1 MPEYLARR
9 ATAADSD
16 FRSLIDIAP
25 VMIWV
30 ANLDGSC
37 TFLSRSWTTFTGQV
51 LADGLGEGW
60 LTLIHAEDQPGV
72 VNSFVRAREYG
83 QPYQTEYRVRTKDGE
98 YRWVLDS
105 ASPIKGPS
113 GALQGYIGSIVDNQ
127 SRKAAELAR
136 DRSDRRLNIALQA
149 SGIGIWEWN
158 VAHNQFEF
166 SQRARGIFGFTEGD
180 VTFERLKQVI
190 VPADL
195 PEVLRL
201 SAAAL
206 DPKVRSKETYRYR
219 IVRETDAELRWIEAH
234 GEALFATTNGEDRAE
249 TYIGTFED
257 ITVEEERDRTLKEE
271 SVRLALALDAAQLA
285 VWELDILND
294 RIAPSP
300 MLNVLYGFAPDATPT
315 VEELRSRYA
324 PGERERLEELG
335 RQAAE
340 RGDDRIRVEVK
351 HVMPDGSIKWLLIQ
365 AQTAAPTPE
374 GGPRAIGVVM
384 DVTERKLHEEKLA
397 VAAREMQHRI
407 KNSLALVQSLVQQ
420 SFRRDRSVDEG
431 KEAFN
436 SRLRAYVGVTELLS
450 GERKGEATLSQLLG
464 QALAPF
470 RETTAS
476 SFVLDG
482 PDVTL
487 SERAAFGLGLA
498 IHELAT
504 NATKYGSLSVDEGLV
519 SITWAVAAHQL
530 HLVWRESGGP
540 PLLEPTSRGLGQ
552 NCCRAQSCKVARAV
566 RSLSSIPMASPSRS
580 RCRSASG
587 RKSSLQKRRRL
598 ALAIFHLVRHAS
610 DDDAPFVLDLELA
623 AHGFIRQR
631 YSTLRCKGRFFQSRV
646 KRVELDAVDI
656 HLTCSIVGPMIKKEP
671 GHLDCL
677 RCNFSRT
684 RKERCQFRRS
694 AF

>member
-60 LTLIHAEDQPGV
+60 LTLIHAEDQPDV
-72 VNSFVRAREYG
+72 VTSFVRAREHG

-136 DRSDRRLNIALQA
+136 DRSDRRLHIALQA

-158 VAHNQFEF
+158 VAPNQFEF
-166 SQRARGIFGFTEGD
+166 SQRARDIFGFTEGD

-234 GEALFATTNGEDRAE
+234 GEALFATTSGEDRAE

-257 ITVEEERDRTLKEE
+257 ITAAEERDRTLKEE

-324 PGERERLEELG
+324 PGERERLEKLG

-450 GERKGEATLSQLLG
+450 GERKGEATLSQLLD

-504 NATKYGSLSVDEGLV
+504 NATKYGSLSVDDGVV
-519 SITWAVAAHQL
+519 SITWTVAAGQL

-540 PLLEPTSRGLGQ
+540 PVLEPTSRGFGTKLLQG
-552 NCCRAQSCKVARAV
+552 AV
-566 RSLSSIPMASPSRS
+566 
-580 RCRSASG
+580 
-587 RKSSLQKRRRL
+587 LQGGEGTAEL
-598 ALAIFHLVRHAS
+598 VFHPDGIAFEV
-610 DDDAPFVLDLELA
+610 
-623 AHGFIRQR
+623 
-631 YSTLRCKGRFFQSRV
+631 TLPIG
-646 KRVELDAVDI
+646 
-656 HLTCSIVGPMIKKEP
+656 
-671 GHLDCL
+671 
-677 RCNFSRT
+677 
-684 RKERCQFRRS
+684 
-694 AF
+694 